1 MKQLLIVILILSLL
15 TTAVMGAEAPNDSPT
30 TNLQEIEY
38 KQLLLEQHAKTQA
51 FIKQE
56 LAQRDAQLE
65 KKVVSMV
72 DENFQMLDQR
82 IDGFIRNA
90 TFKFGM
96 AFISGLVLGGCIL
109 MLINFQ
115 LRRKRAIKKTLQ
127 NHNLQ
132 EEKMVLSGDTLIK
145 VKEQT
150 ERVEDLMEEAPTPT
164 TKNVVAPQKRVMAK
178 KGTSISPISLSE
190 QTIAPMGD
198 TE

>member
-1 MKQLLIVILILSLL
+1 MKQLLSIILMLSILSVGL
-15 TTAVMGAEAPNDSPT
+15 ASAEDQT

-65 KKVVSMV
+65 TKVVTMV
-72 DENFQMLDQR
+72 DQNFQMLDKR

-150 ERVEDLMEEAPTPT
+150 ERVEDLIEEAPTPT